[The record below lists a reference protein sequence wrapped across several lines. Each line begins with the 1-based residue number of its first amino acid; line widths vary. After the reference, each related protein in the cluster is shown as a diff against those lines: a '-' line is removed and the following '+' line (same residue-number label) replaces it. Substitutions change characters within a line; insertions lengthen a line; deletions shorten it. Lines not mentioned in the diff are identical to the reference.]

1 MLALVTGAAK
11 GIGRAIALEL
21 AKNNFDVAV
30 NYNSSSE
37 AAKSLANEIEK
48 SFPSVKTGIFQAD
61 VSDKEQ
67 VSKLFSEVKKL
78 FNEHISILVNNAGIT
93 RDNLLMRM
101 KLDDWQA
108 VINSNLNSVFYCTK
122 EAIRDMSKNKFGR
135 IINIASV
142 VGLIGNPGQSNYS
155 ASKAGIIGFTKSVAR
170 EYASRGITVNA
181 IAPGFIETS
190 MTEVLKDDVKTSI
203 LNSIPAG
210 KIGSPEDVARA
221 VMFFA
226 SDKNS
231 YITGQVLAVDGGMT
245 MC

>member
-1 MLALVTGAAK
+1 
-11 GIGRAIALEL
+11 
-21 AKNNFDVAV
+21 
-30 NYNSSSE
+30 
-37 AAKSLANEIEK
+37 
-48 SFPSVKTGIFQAD
+48 
-61 VSDKEQ
+61 
-67 VSKLFSEVKKL
+67 
-78 FNEHISILVNNAGIT
+78 
-93 RDNLLMRM
+93 
-101 KLDDWQA
+101 
-108 VINSNLNSVFYCTK
+108 
-122 EAIRDMSKNKFGR
+122 MSKNKFGR

>member
-37 AAKSLANEIEK
+37 AAKLLSNEIGK
-48 SFPSVKTGIFQAD
+48 LYPNVKTGIFQAD

-67 VSKLFSEVKKL
+67 VAKLFSEVKKL
-78 FNEHISILVNNAGIT
+78 FNENVAVLVNNAGIT
-93 RDNLLMRM
+93 RDDLLMRM
-101 KLDDWQA
+101 KYDDWHA
-108 VINSNLNSVFYCTK
+108 VINANLNSVFYCTK
-122 EAIRDMSKNKFGR
+122 EAIRSMAKNKFGR

-142 VGLIGNPGQSNYS
+142 VGLIGNPGQANYS

-170 EYASRGITVNA
+170 EYASRGITANA
-181 IAPGFIETS
+181 VAPGFIETS
-190 MTEVLKDDVKTSI
+190 MTDVLKDEVKTNI
-203 LNSIPAG
+203 LNSIPSG
-210 KIGSPEDVARA
+210 KIGKPEDVARA
-221 VMFFA
+221 VAFFA
-226 SDKNS
+226 DEKNS

>member
-21 AKNNFDVAV
+21 AKNNFDVAI

-37 AAKSLANEIEK
+37 AAKALATEIEK
-48 SFPSVKTGIFQAD
+48 NYPNIKTGIFQAD

-67 VSKLFSEVKKL
+67 VAKLFADVKKL
-78 FNEHISILVNNAGIT
+78 FSDKISILVNNAGIT
-93 RDNLLMRM
+93 RDNLLIRM
-101 KLDDWQA
+101 KFDDWDK
-108 VINSNLNSVFYCTK
+108 VINANLNSVFYCTR

-135 IINIASV
+135 IINISSI
-142 VGLIGNPGQSNYS
+142 VGLIGNPGQANYS
-155 ASKAGIIGFTKSVAR
+155 ASKAAIIGFT
-170 EYASRGITVNA
+170 GITVNA

-231 YITGQVLAVDGGMT
+231 YITGQVLAVDGGIT

>member
-37 AAKSLANEIEK
+37 AAKLLSNEIGK
-48 SFPSVKTGIFQAD
+48 LYPNVKTGIFQAD

-67 VSKLFSEVKKL
+67 VAKLFSEVKKL
-78 FNEHISILVNNAGIT
+78 FNENVSVLVNNAGIT
-93 RDNLLMRM
+93 RDDLLMRM
-101 KLDDWQA
+101 KYDDWHA
-108 VINSNLNSVFYCTK
+108 VINANLNSVFYCTK
-122 EAIRDMSKNKFGR
+122 EAIRSMAKNKFGR

-142 VGLIGNPGQSNYS
+142 VGLIGNPGQANYS

-170 EYASRGITVNA
+170 EYASRGITANA
-181 IAPGFIETS
+181 VAPGFIETS
-190 MTEVLKDDVKTSI
+190 MTDVLKDEVKTNI
-203 LNSIPAG
+203 LNSIPSG
-210 KIGSPEDVARA
+210 KIGKPEDVARA
-221 VMFFA
+221 VAFFA
-226 SDKNS
+226 DEKNS